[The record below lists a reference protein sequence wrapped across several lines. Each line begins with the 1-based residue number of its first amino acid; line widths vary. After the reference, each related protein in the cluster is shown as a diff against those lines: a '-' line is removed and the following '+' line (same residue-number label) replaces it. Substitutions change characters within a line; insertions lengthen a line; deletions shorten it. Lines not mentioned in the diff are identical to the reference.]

1 MPKAPVRGLRI
12 RRKLR
17 APQIEMPDQSPPDRY
32 KADMPEIPGVSA
44 EGSRRAPLNNPAVR
58 MTGALLAV
66 LLVVFFGARWML
78 RPGVEPRQPNRLN
91 EVHRLLLI
99 PMQPCPMLRSGTPA
113 SPALRR

>member
-1 MPKAPVRGLRI
+1 
-12 RRKLR
+12 
-17 APQIEMPDQSPPDRY
+17 
-32 KADMPEIPGVSA
+32 
-44 EGSRRAPLNNPAVR
+44 
-58 MTGALLAV
+58 